1 VDWSRFGLDRVP
13 FRPAVDTG
21 GYFPAPTHEAALA
34 RIAAAFSRREPIV
47 LLDGPSG
54 VGKSLVARKWLE
66 DLLPDVPRIVIPN
79 AQAERAA
86 DLLQAILFDLG
97 QPYLGLSEQELRLA
111 MTGQLLEVAKRGF
124 PTVLVIDEA
133 QNLSSAALEEVRL
146 LSNLETREGT
156 AVVTLLI
163 AQPGLRATLARP
175 AARLCADRIASRIT
189 VDPLTP
195 EESAAYIRHHISA
208 AGGDAGQW
216 FIEEAVSLLAA
227 ACRGIPRLLNRVALV
242 ACELSLQASALPVDA
257 EAVVEALTQLGIPLP
272 AEESEENPADV
283 VVLPHP
289 AQADA
294 PRSSLAPEQPSRK
307 RKGKRNRRAA

>member
-1 VDWSRFGLDRVP
+1 MDWSRFGLDRVP

-21 GYFPAPTHEAALA
+21 SYFPAPAHEAALA
-34 RIAAAFSRREPIV
+34 CIAAAFSRREPIV
-47 LLDGPSG
+47 LLDGPTG

-79 AQAERAA
+79 AQAGRPA

-97 QPYLGLSEQELRLA
+97 QAYLGLSEQELRLA
-111 MTGQLLEVAKRGF
+111 VMAHLLEVAKRGF

-163 AQPGLRATLARP
+163 AQPGLRAILARP
-175 AARLCADRIASRIT
+175 TARLCADRIASRIS
-189 VDPLTP
+189 VEPLTP
-195 EESAAYIRHHISA
+195 DESAAYIRHHISA

-227 ACRGIPRLLNRVALV
+227 ACGGIPRLLNRVAAV
-242 ACELSLQASALPVDA
+242 ACELGVQTNALPVDA

-272 AEESEENPADV
+272 AEQSEENPADV
-283 VVLPHP
+283 VTLPPP
-289 AQADA
+289 ASTTASF
-294 PRSSLAPEQPSRK
+294 SSLAPKQPSRK
-307 RKGKRNRRAA
+307 RKAKRDRRAA